1 MTTRRPVK
9 TTPQGMNTIDLRT
22 TAGKRLQQI
31 CKIVIDMGM
40 TTPFWSLDYILKELN
55 DYYNR
60 TQERL
65 HNIGNEEW
73 IMAINIIRT
82 TFGMEAYDYEI
93 DDDGK
98 YWFKEA

>member
-9 TTPQGMNTIDLRT
+9 ATPQGLTTIDLRT

-40 TTPFWSLDYILKELN
+40 TTPFWSLDYILEELN
-55 DYYNR
+55 RVIPTIKGLY
-60 TQERL
+60 
-65 HNIGNEEW
+65 NIGNEDW

-82 TFGMEAYDYEI
+82 TFGMEAFDYEI

-98 YWFKEA
+98 YWFKE

>member
-1 MTTRRPVK
+1 
-9 TTPQGMNTIDLRT
+9 MNTIDLRT

-31 CKIVIDMGM
+31 CKIVIDLGM
-40 TTPFWSLDYILKELN
+40 TTSFRSLDYILKELN
-55 DYYNR
+55 DYYKR
-60 TQERL
+60 TRIWTHPQERL

-82 TFGMEAYDYEI
+82 TFGTEAFDYEI

-98 YWFKEA
+98 YWFKE

>member
-1 MTTRRPVK
+1 
-9 TTPQGMNTIDLRT
+9 
-22 TAGKRLQQI
+22 
-31 CKIVIDMGM
+31 MGM